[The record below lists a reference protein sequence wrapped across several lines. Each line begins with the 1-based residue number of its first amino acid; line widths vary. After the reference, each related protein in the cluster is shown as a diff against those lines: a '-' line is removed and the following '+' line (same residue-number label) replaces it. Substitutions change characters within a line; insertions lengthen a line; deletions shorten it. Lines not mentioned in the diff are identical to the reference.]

1 MPQERPP
8 RFPVA
13 APILAVQTLRRAAVC
28 AAHDE
33 RASIIP
39 DTDDTFRRQP
49 GLFGVPAR
57 RLTSSERALLPPALA
72 AGVDFDRVRILR
84 AAHNLYAALMGI
96 SVVRGS
102 RIFWP
107 HAPAEATSLSE
118 RAHLAHE
125 LTHVWQYQVLKRSG
139 LGILMERRYRY
150 EFAPGL
156 RFEDFGAEQQAAI
169 VEDGVRITSGAA
181 PRWTSVAHSPERYA
195 ALIRGEAVA

>member
-1 MPQERPP
+1 M
-8 RFPVA
+8 
-13 APILAVQTLRRAAVC
+13 QTLRRAAVR
-28 AAHDE
+28 AAHGE

-49 GLFGVPAR
+49 GLFGAPAR
-57 RLTSSERALLPPALA
+57 RLTQSERALLPPALA

-125 LTHVWQYQVLKRSG
+125 LTHVWQYQALKRSG

-150 EFAPGL
+150 ELAPGL

-169 VEDGVRITSGAA
+169 VEDGVRIASGAA
-181 PRWTSVAHSPERYA
+181 PRWTATRHPPERYA
-195 ALIRGEAVA
+195 ALVQSDAIA